1 MSKENYAKYVSTLQK
16 IADVNY
22 ATAVL
27 GWDKEVHL
35 PEGSAAR
42 RSQQMATLSG
52 IVHEMAT
59 SKDLGDLLNTLN
71 DQNGLNER
79 ERCNV
84 SESLKDYQK
93 TQKFTTDFVINKSQ
107 KVSATYHGWIEAR
120 KANDFNVYAKQLEN
134 LVEVAKQEADILGY
148 ENHPL
153 DALLDLYDPGST
165 VENVSRV
172 FDGVKPNLIELLNK
186 IKACPQVDD
195 SLMKK
200 YYPKDKQ
207 WDFGMFLLEQMGYNF
222 KNGRQDISPHPFT
235 TSFSSED
242 VRVTTR
248 IDENNFYDMT
258 WSCVH
263 EGGHAL
269 YEQGLRAEDY
279 GLPTGSA
286 ESLSV
291 HESQSRLWEN
301 NVARGKGYW
310 QANFSKLQS
319 YFPDNLNGVSV
330 DEFYKC
336 INKVES
342 SLIRTDA
349 DEITYHFHVI
359 IRYEIEKGLMDGS
372 IKVKDLREVWN
383 SKYKAYL
390 GVDVPSD
397 NKGVLQDV
405 HWAHGSI
412 GYFPTYT
419 LGSFYAAQYFEQ
431 AAKEIPTLQA
441 DIANGKLLELRNWL
455 KDKIHDHGRLYNA
468 EELCKK
474 VTGKGLDPDCFMK
487 YATEKYSKIYG
498 F

>member
-1 MSKENYAKYVSTLQK
+1 
-16 IADVNY
+16 
-22 ATAVL
+22 
-27 GWDKEVHL
+27 
-35 PEGSAAR
+35 
-42 RSQQMATLSG
+42 
-52 IVHEMAT
+52 
-59 SKDLGDLLNTLN
+59 
-71 DQNGLNER
+71 
-79 ERCNV
+79 
-84 SESLKDYQK
+84 
-93 TQKFTTDFVINKSQ
+93 
-107 KVSATYHGWIEAR
+107 
-120 KANDFNVYAKQLEN
+120 
-134 LVEVAKQEADILGY
+134 
-148 ENHPL
+148 
-153 DALLDLYDPGST
+153 
-165 VENVSRV
+165 
-172 FDGVKPNLIELLNK
+172 
-186 IKACPQVDD
+186 
-195 SLMKK
+195 
-200 YYPKDKQ
+200 
-207 WDFGMFLLEQMGYNF
+207 
-222 KNGRQDISPHPFT
+222 
-235 TSFSSED
+235 
-242 VRVTTR
+242 
-248 IDENNFYDMT
+248 MT

-310 QANFSKLQS
+310 EANFAKLQS
-319 YFPDNLNGVSV
+319 YFPENLNGVSL

-336 INKVES
+336 INKVEP

-359 IRYEIEKGLMDGS
+359 IRYEIEKGLLDGS
-372 IKVKDLREVWN
+372 IRVKDLREVWN

-397 NKGVLQDV
+397 NQGVLQDV

-455 KDKIHDHGRLYNA
+455 KGKIHDHGRLYNA

>member
-35 PEGSAAR
+35 PEGSTAR

-52 IVHEMAT
+52 IAHELAT
-59 SKDLGDLLNTLN
+59 SKDLGELLKTLSAE
-71 DQNGLNER
+71 NGLDER
-79 ERCNV
+79 QRCNV
-84 SESLKDYQK
+84 VESLKDFNK
-93 TQKFTTDFVINKSQ
+93 TQKFTTDFVINKSK

-120 KANDFNVYAKQLEN
+120 KANDFSVYAKQLED
-134 LVEVAKQEADILGY
+134 LVEVAKQEADLLGY

-153 DALLDLYDPGST
+153 DALLDLYDPAST

-172 FDGVKPNLIELLNK
+172 FDGVKPDLIELLNK
-186 IKACPQVDD
+186 IKACNQIDD

-200 YYPKDKQ
+200 HYPKNQQ

-222 KNGRQDISPHPFT
+222 KNGRQDVSPHPFT

-301 NVARGKGYW
+301 NVARGKAYW
-310 QANFSKLQS
+310 EANFAKLQS
-319 YFPDNLNGVSV
+319 YFPENLNGVSL

-336 INKVES
+336 INKVEP

-359 IRYEIEKGLMDGS
+359 IRYEIEKGLLDGS
-372 IKVKDLREVWN
+372 IKVKDLKEVWN

-397 NKGVLQDV
+397 NQGVLQDV

-431 AAKEIPTLQA
+431 ATKEIPTLQA